1 MEPKEI
7 FLDVFEDLLF
17 ASGLNTVPAEAVK
30 KAISEPN
37 FSFLYKYNFITE
49 DEAKKLRSF
58 AFNYNSVKTDL
69 IIRIIKSVFERLNLT
84 QEEEKEMMLKIK
96 EDFERFIGTIKINQN
111 TSYNAFIYVLSVI
124 NSIYETFNKVIIPSN
139 ITKLV
144 SKTRG
149 DLEQIYKTLNNV
161 HTNPNNNGIVAN
173 ENVILVSPL
182 IEDKVNT
189 YLIEKSAIYASYC
202 LKKSNLFSDEIL

>member
-1 MEPKEI
+1 MELIEI
-7 FLDVFEDLLF
+7 FLNVFEDLLF
-17 ASGLNTVPAEAVK
+17 ASGLNSTPAEAIK
-30 KAISEPN
+30 KVISNPN
-37 FSFLYKYNFITE
+37 FSFLYKYDFIAE

-58 AFNYNSVKTDL
+58 AFNYNSVKTDV
-69 IIRIIKSVFERLNLT
+69 IRTIIKSVFERLNLT
-84 QEEEKEMMLKIK
+84 QEEEREMMLKIK
-96 EDFERFIGTIKINQN
+96 EDFERFISTIQINRT

-124 NSIYETFNKVIIPSN
+124 NSIYEIFNKVIIPSN

-144 SKTRG
+144 SKTHG

-161 HTNPNNNGIVAN
+161 HTNPNNSGIVAN

>member
-1 MEPKEI
+1 M
-7 FLDVFEDLLF
+7 
-17 ASGLNTVPAEAVK
+17 
-30 KAISEPN
+30 
-37 FSFLYKYNFITE
+37 
-49 DEAKKLRSF
+49 
-58 AFNYNSVKTDL
+58 
-69 IIRIIKSVFERLNLT
+69 
-84 QEEEKEMMLKIK
+84 
-96 EDFERFIGTIKINQN
+96 
-111 TSYNAFIYVLSVI
+111 I